1 MYKYAIEGITV
12 ATIFD
17 SRVQN
22 SAELYPVKVR
32 VTYKRDRI
40 YFPTGKKLSAI
51 EWEKL
56 PETKSRE
63 LIKVKNDIQAIFE
76 LVTDKVKVLV
86 KEGNFSFDALSR
98 TLDKSSGDTLNG
110 FFKDEI
116 KELDEKGREGS
127 RLYYDN
133 VLKGVIR
140 YKGES
145 IKFSTISKAWIEG
158 YQKFLLDEGKTYT
171 TVGMH
176 MRAIRAILN
185 IAKKAGLLKSSAYP
199 FGKDKYQIPTG
210 KGRKLALNLNQIWQV
225 VNFTDGNPKTEFY
238 RDLWFF
244 SYLCNGINFAD
255 LLQLKFLNYQNGE
268 IVWYRQKT
276 KNTEKVKTEIIAD
289 VTPEM
294 RDIIQRWGN
303 EPLPDNFIFPIL
315 TGKET
320 PRELKLVTKNIIKS
334 TNDRLKKIRKAL
346 KIGKLTTYSARHSYA
361 TVLKRSGANIAY
373 ISESLGHSDLKTTDN
388 YLASFEPEERKKNS
402 KLLTNFESNGN

>member
-1 MYKYAIEGITV
+1 MTGVQTFALP
-12 ATIFD
+12 IF
-17 SRVQN
+17 
-22 SAELYPVKVR
+22 
-32 VTYKRDRI
+32 
-40 YFPTGKKLSAI
+40 
-51 EWEKL
+51 
-56 PETKSRE
+56 
-63 LIKVKNDIQAIFE
+63 
-76 LVTDKVKVLV
+76 
-86 KEGNFSFDALSR
+86 
-98 TLDKSSGDTLNG
+98 
-110 FFKDEI
+110 
-116 KELDEKGREGS
+116 
-127 RLYYDN
+127 YYDN

>member
-56 PETKSRE
+56 PESKSRE
-63 LIKVKNDIQAIFE
+63 LINVRNDIQAIFE
-76 LVTDKVKVLV
+76 LATDKVKVLV

-110 FFKDEI
+110 FFKDKI
-116 KELDEKGREGS
+116 KELEEKGREGS

-185 IAKKAGLLKSSAYP
+185 DAKKTGLIKLSAYP
-199 FGKDKYQIPTG
+199 FGKGKYQIPTG

-255 LLQLKFLNYQNGE
+255 LLQLKYSNYQNGE

-276 KNTEKVKTEIIAD
+276 INTEKEKTEIIAD
-289 VTPEM
+289 VTTEM

-303 EPLPDNFIFPIL
+303 EPRPDNFIFPIL
-315 TGKET
+315 TGEET
-320 PRELKLVTKNIIKS
+320 PRELKLVTKNIVKS
-334 TNDRLKKIRKAL
+334 TNDRLKRIGKVL
-346 KIGKLTTYSARHSYA
+346 NIGKLSTYTARHSYA

-373 ISESLGHSDLKTTDN
+373 ISESLGHSDQKTTDN
-388 YLASFEPEERKKNS
+388 YLSSFEPEERKKNS